1 MTLIGQDSAETADLL
16 QLREEGFSS
25 LSQEVTKLTAALQEY
40 QLLVQ
45 VRFQLQALLAG
56 TGCVQRVQ
64 RVHLLRRV
72 LLWLLLPASAG
83 RSQADGGVSHR
94 PAWRS
99 EAGAEEEAEGEEGGG
114 AGLAQQQGR
123 LEDAGGEA
131 AGQPGQEGQAH

>member
-1 MTLIGQDSAETADLL
+1 MTLIGQDSPERADLL

-45 VRFQLQALLAG
+45 VSFQPQALLAE
-56 TGCVQRVQ
+56 TGCVRRV
-64 RVHLLRRV
+64 RLLRR
-72 LLWLLLPASAG
+72 LLLSLFLPASAG
-83 RSQADGGVSHR
+83 KPQADGGVSHR
-94 PAWRS
+94 PARRS
-99 EAGAEEEAEGEEGGG
+99 EAGAEEEGEGEEGGG